1 MCELPDSKAVDDPD
15 ECVADQCDPR
25 RAVADDEDRPRGGD
39 DHGVAHSMMMMAKT
53 DNDMETINGRV
64 TTAVLR
70 KMEPGET
77 VVFEVG
83 SRVEMRNGKSM
94 AYQTSKKLDCRFVL
108 DADYETMKLM
118 ITKTE

>member
-1 MCELPDSKAVDDPD
+1 
-15 ECVADQCDPR
+15 
-25 RAVADDEDRPRGGD
+25 
-39 DHGVAHSMMMMAKT
+39 MMMMAKT

-77 VVFEVG
+77 VVFEVE
-83 SRVEMRNGKSM
+83 SRVEMRNGKSL
-94 AYQTSKKLDCRFVL
+94 AYQMSKKLDCRFVL